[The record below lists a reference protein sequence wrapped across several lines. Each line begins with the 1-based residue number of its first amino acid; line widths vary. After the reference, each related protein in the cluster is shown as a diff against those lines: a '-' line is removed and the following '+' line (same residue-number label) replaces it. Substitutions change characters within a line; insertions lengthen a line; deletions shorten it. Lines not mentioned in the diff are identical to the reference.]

1 LIPQFKMQFQNIMR
15 YLINYLLF
23 IYNTRRTWWYTATCR
38 TKARFVRTFLGSFWL
53 GLSNLLSIAVLAGVY
68 GTVFKVGNFKE
79 YSIYL
84 GLGLVVWNYISASIL
99 GSATL
104 FENNSINIKNSNL
117 NPLFYVLEEWGFQLQ
132 TFAQSFSLVLIVLS
146 LIKFSLI
153 SNFIIYALP
162 GMINLLIFLLW
173 FPLLICIAG
182 ARFQDIYQLV
192 PIIMQL
198 LFLLTPI
205 LYKKENLSSLGWVA
219 DYNIFYIL
227 LSTIRD
233 TIIFGEGIM
242 LKKNIFVLLLN
253 LVGLLFTLIFYKRI
267 RRKIPFYI

>member
-1 LIPQFKMQFQNIMR
+1 MQFQNIMR
-15 YLINYLLF
+15 YLIKLLLF
-23 IYNTRRTWWYTATCR
+23 IYNTRKTWWYTATCR

-84 GLGLVVWNYISASIL
+84 GLGLVVWNYISASTL

-104 FENNSINIKNSNL
+104 FENNATNIKNSNL
-117 NPLFYVLEEWGFQLQ
+117 NPIFYVIEEWGFQLQ
-132 TFAQSFSLVLIVLS
+132 SFAQSFSLVLIVLS
-146 LIKFSLI
+146 LLKFSLI
-153 SNFIIYALP
+153 SNLIIYALP
-162 GMINLLIFLLW
+162 GLINLLIFLFW

-205 LYKKENLSSLGWVA
+205 LYKKENLSSLDWIA
-219 DYNIFYIL
+219 DYNIFYVL
-227 LSTIRD
+227 LSTIREAM
-233 TIIFGEGIM
+233 IFGDGIM
-242 LKKNIFVLLLN
+242 LKKNIFLFFINLL
-253 LVGLLFTLIFYKRI
+253 GLFFTLIFYKKI
-267 RRKIPFYI
+267 RSKIPFYI